1 MSDIAYQLMSAPNQC
16 TFLNGRSTFLE
27 FHPDP
32 EHTFGFAVA
41 QLINYSTEPLP
52 AERGLPPMQRL
63 NLAFSTADATITG
76 WRLTH
81 IADALRTSRGGAIL
95 TLPASTRYEK
105 METSAAAVA
114 SIVVAPIKNAG

>member
-1 MSDIAYQLMSAPNQC
+1 MSDIAYQQRRFPEHC
-16 TFLNGRSTFLE
+16 TFLNERSTFLE

-32 EHTFGFAVA
+32 EHTFGFAIA

-63 NLAFSTADATITG
+63 NLAFCTADVTITG

-81 IADALRTSRGGAIL
+81 IADALRTGQGGAVLI
-95 TLPASTRYEK
+95 LPASTRYEK
-105 METSAAAVA
+105 METSAAAVIA
-114 SIVVAPIKNAG
+114 IVVAPIKNAG